1 MHQQMGVSM
10 RSDPNGQR
18 FLVAFSKLKGL
29 VENDPSHLEAEMQDG
44 SPIVALCEEIYQ
56 LVRQFEKVERGSST
70 PFTEHVSNASIKARR
85 EYDELWRYYIWY
97 AAHGGNTEFLMDEKI
112 QARIKKQN
120 NRVDE
125 LGILIDAAKFS
136 AQMNSNYIHETIEL
150 VELINSKIPEFEEE
164 NESIDI
170 GLSALGSL
178 LSKIDL
184 EDIFWKDDMLPHVLI
199 PVHVSKRYGQAKQ
212 SLYRKLNDAGKA
224 FIYGAP
230 LAALTMQRAVLEEVL
245 TKHWGAQNTTRGYQI
260 RDANLSEITW
270 DARADRL
277 KRLGDKVLHGDPD
290 EISSEQL
297 DRLIIDGFLL
307 LRTLIESAPE
317 SPQSHQE
324 RSA

>member
-1 MHQQMGVSM
+1 M
-10 RSDPNGQR
+10 RTDPDGQR
-18 FLVAFSKLKGL
+18 FLIAFNKLKGF
-29 VENDPSHLEAEMQDG
+29 VENDPSRLEVEMQDG
-44 SPIVALCEEIYQ
+44 SPIVALCVEIYQ

-97 AAHGGNTEFLMDEKI
+97 AAYGGDGAWLVDEKVQI
-112 QARIKKQN
+112 GLNKKQN
-120 NRVDE
+120 ERVDE
-125 LGILIDAAKFS
+125 LGILIDHAKFS
-136 AQMNSNYIHETIEL
+136 ARINADYIEGTIEL
-150 VELINSKIPEFEEE
+150 VEQTQVQFPEFEEE
-164 NESIDI
+164 DKIIEI
-170 GLSALGSL
+170 GLAALGSL
-178 LSKIDL
+178 CSDL
-184 EDIFWKDDMLPHVLI
+184 DVPDIFWKRDMLPHVLI
-199 PVHVSKRYGQAKQ
+199 PVQVSKRYGQAKQ

-230 LAALTMQRAVLEEVL
+230 LAALTMQRAVLEQVL
-245 TKHWGAQNTTRGYQI
+245 TKHWGATKTTRGYQI
-260 RDANLSEITW
+260 RDANLPELTW

-277 KRLGDKVLHGDPD
+277 KRHGDRVLHGDLD
-290 EISSEQL
+290 EISADQL

>member
-1 MHQQMGVSM
+1 M
-10 RSDPNGQR
+10 RTDPDGQR
-18 FLVAFSKLKGL
+18 FLIALNKLQGL
-29 VENDPSHLEAEMQDG
+29 VENDPSRLEAEMQDG
-44 SPIVALCEEIYQ
+44 SPLVALCEEIYQ

-97 AAHGGNTEFLMDEKI
+97 AAYGGDGAWLVDEKVQI
-112 QARIKKQN
+112 GVEKKQHE
-120 NRVDE
+120 RVDE
-125 LGILIDAAKFS
+125 LGFLIDHAKFS
-136 AQMNSNYIHETIEL
+136 ARINADYIQETVEL
-150 VELINSKIPEFEEE
+150 VEQMQENFPEFEEE
-164 NESIDI
+164 NETIEI
-170 GLSALGSL
+170 GLAALGSL
-178 LSKIDL
+178 RSDL
-184 EDIFWKDDMLPHVLI
+184 DAVDVFWKRDMLPHVLI

-245 TKHWGAQNTTRGYQI
+245 TKHWGATKTTRGYQI

-277 KRLGDKVLHGDPD
+277 KKLGDRVLHGDLD
-290 EISSEQL
+290 EISSDQL

-317 SPQSHQE
+317 SPQIHQE